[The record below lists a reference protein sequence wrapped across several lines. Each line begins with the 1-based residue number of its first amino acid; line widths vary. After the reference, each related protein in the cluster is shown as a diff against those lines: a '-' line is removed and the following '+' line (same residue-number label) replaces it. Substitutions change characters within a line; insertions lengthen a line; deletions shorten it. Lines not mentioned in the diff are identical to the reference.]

1 MDICYNNKM
10 VTIIDEDYE
19 LYEDCEALPSEI
31 IAVLLELGLGT
42 GPEMEHNQIE
52 IIINE

>member
-1 MDICYNNKM
+1 M

-19 LYEDCEALPSEI
+19 LYEDCDALPSEI

-42 GPEMEHNQIE
+42 GPSEKEHNQIE